1 MVVEIFISRSK
12 LCVLEDFCRG
22 NFYIMGDDSMDIEF
36 VFTYNESEDAP
47 SFFELTK
54 KYIGASDKDKF
65 EETEPTKSV
74 SFLRI

>member
-1 MVVEIFISRSK
+1 MVVEILYREVNFVFSRISASVIFILWS
-12 LCVLEDFCRG
+12 
-22 NFYIMGDDSMDIEF
+22 DDSMDIEF

-54 KYIGASDKDKF
+54 KYIGASDKDKL

-74 SFLRI
+74 SFLQI